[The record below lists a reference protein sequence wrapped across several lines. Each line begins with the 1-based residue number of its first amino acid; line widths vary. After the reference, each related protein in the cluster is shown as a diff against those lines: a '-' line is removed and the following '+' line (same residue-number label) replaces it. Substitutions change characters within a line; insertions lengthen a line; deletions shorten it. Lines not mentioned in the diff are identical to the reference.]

1 MLALILAHFVDGD
14 LGEYHELST
23 GVMVNQPGAEP
34 SRVRALQSAFIHH
47 MLVDQ
52 AFTFEAGRT
61 IWGFPKVMADFT
73 IRDGKQFGFDASIDG
88 QLVAGMEFRRGLRVP
103 SALTHRKQV
112 LRSYSHRDGQTLET
126 PFDMSMVG
134 VRYRTGGVR
143 VWLGNHPYAKE
154 LASLGL
160 PKRAMISASV
170 ANVHVVRRCAGGFT
184 MTTTKP
190 DVDLTDGA
198 FYAGDSRAVYKWMRE
213 NEPVFRD
220 RNGLAAASTYQAVI
234 DAERNPEL
242 FSNAGGIR
250 PDQPGAEMMIEMDD
264 PQHLLR
270 RKLVNSGFTR
280 KRVKDLEASIGSLCD
295 ALIDAMC
302 ERGECDFVWDLAA
315 PLPMAVIGD
324 MLGVLPEERE
334 MFLKWSDDMVS
345 FLSSTAAQEDFQV
358 SMDAFAAYTEY
369 MTGMLAAR
377 KEKPTDDL
385 VSVLVHA
392 EVEGAKLE
400 DHQIVTEVLLLLIG
414 GDETTRH
421 TLSGGTRQLLRHP
434 DQHQR
439 LVNDLELLPN
449 AIEEM
454 LRWTAPVKNM
464 ARTINADTE
473 FHGTALKEGEKML
486 LLFESANFDEKVF
499 EDPESFNI
507 DRYPNNHL
515 AFGFG
520 THFCLGNQ
528 LARLELSIMQAKLL
542 QRLPDMRLASDVE
555 LPLRPAN
562 FVSGLESMPVRFTPT
577 KSLG

>member
-1 MLALILAHFVDGD
+1 
-14 LGEYHELST
+14 
-23 GVMVNQPGAEP
+23 
-34 SRVRALQSAFIHH
+34 
-47 MLVDQ
+47 
-52 AFTFEAGRT
+52 
-61 IWGFPKVMADFT
+61 
-73 IRDGKQFGFDASIDG
+73 
-88 QLVAGMEFRRGLRVP
+88 
-103 SALTHRKQV
+103 
-112 LRSYSHRDGQTLET
+112 
-126 PFDMSMVG
+126 
-134 VRYRTGGVR
+134 
-143 VWLGNHPYAKE
+143 
-154 LASLGL
+154 
-160 PKRAMISASV
+160 
-170 ANVHVVRRCAGGFT
+170 

-198 FYAGDSRAVYKWMRE
+198 FYAGDSRSVYKWMRE

-220 RNGLAAASTYQAVI
+220 RNGLAAAASYQAVI
-234 DAERNPEL
+234 EAERNPEL

-250 PDQPGAEMMIEMDD
+250 PDQPPVAMMIEMDD

-280 KRVKDLEASIGSLCD
+280 KRVKDLEGAIGSLCD
-295 ALIDAMC
+295 TLIDKVC
-302 ERGECDFVWDLAA
+302 ERGECDFVRDLAA

-324 MLGVLPEERE
+324 MLGVRPQERE
-334 MFLKWSDDMVS
+334 MFLKWSDDMVTV
-345 FLSSTAAQEDFQV
+345 LSSTTAPDDLQV
-358 SMDAFAAYTEY
+358 SLDAFAAYNEY
-369 MTGMLAAR
+369 MMGMIAAR
-377 KEKPTDDL
+377 TTEPTDDL

-400 DHQIVTEVLLLLIG
+400 DHEILSEVLLLLIG

-421 TLSGGTRQLLRHP
+421 TLSGGTREVLLHP

-439 LVNDLELLPN
+439 LVNDLSLLPN

-464 ARTINADTE
+464 ARTITADTD
-473 FHGTALKEGEKML
+473 FHGTRLKEGEKMI

-499 EDPESFNI
+499 EDPETFNI

-528 LARLELSIMQAKLL
+528 LARLELSIMQTKLL
-542 QRLPDMRLASDVE
+542 QRLPDMTLASDAD

-562 FVSGLESMPVRFTPT
+562 FVSGLESMPVKFTPT
-577 KSLG
+577 ERVLA